1 MNDFGIEQGIRRKG
15 HQASGIRKLRS
26 AEEQKDKSFKGSPD
40 PSDFIFEINVGTT
53 LYDIDLNKIA

>member
-26 AEEQKDKSFKGSPD
+26 PEEQKDKSFKGSPD
-40 PSDFIFEINVGTT
+40 PSDFIVEINVGSDS
-53 LYDIDLNKIA
+53 LRHRF